1 MITGRKPKLPPS
13 EKARLIELRVKHGFT
28 DTELAREFNISK
40 STVYDYLAG
49 AHKNP
54 ALVAVRT

>member
-13 EKARLIELRVKHGFT
+13 EYARLIELRVKHGFT
-28 DTELAREFNISK
+28 DLELAREFNISK
-40 STVYDYLAG
+40 TTVMAYLYG

-54 ALVAVRT
+54 ALVAVRA